1 VVGDLDS
8 KGVRG
13 LEFVIL
19 DGTASAAFV
28 TAEENSS
35 SNLKMGCL
43 TQFEQLQVLAVSFW
57 LREPKSFSPLI

>member
-1 VVGDLDS
+1 MVGDLDS

-35 SNLKMGCL
+35 SNLKMG
-43 TQFEQLQVLAVSFW
+43 
-57 LREPKSFSPLI
+57 